1 MKGLFLFVPAI
12 AILLA
17 GCFDEPTPA
26 YKSVPPETQV
36 YLKDGRIDTFTEDI
50 LMRDGKVFVQGSGWT
65 NLSARVSALD
75 AKSINYLN
83 LDRNGLTNV
92 EALTVFT
99 GLKWL
104 RLSGNRLTTLPDLS
118 HAKGLKR
125 VYLRG
130 NLFREIPDTLKLLD
144 GLTDL
149 DVSDN
154 PIESIPEW
162 LVNKKG
168 LENLSFSRT
177 KIKSLPSD
185 LSAWK
190 TLRTLQLGDL
200 RDLSEDEM
208 RRVREA
214 LPGTAVVF

>member
-1 MKGLFLFVPAI
+1 MKGLFLLGPAM
-12 AILLA
+12 ILLA

-26 YKSVPPETQV
+26 YESVLPETQV
-36 YLKDGRIDTFTEDI
+36 YLKDGRIDTFTEDV
-50 LMRDGKVFVQGSGWT
+50 LMKDGKVFVQGSGWT
-65 NLSARVSALD
+65 NLSARVSKLD
-75 AKSINYLN
+75 AQPINYLN

-92 EALTVFT
+92 DALAAFT

-104 RLSGNRLTTLPDLS
+104 RLSGNRLASLPDLS
-118 HAKGLKR
+118 EAKGLKR

-130 NLFREIPDTLKLLD
+130 NLFREVPDTLKALD
-144 GLTDL
+144 KLTDL
-149 DVSDN
+149 DISDN
-154 PIESIPEW
+154 PVESVPEW
-162 LVNKKG
+162 LACKKG

-200 RDLSEDEM
+200 RELSEDEM